1 MSSWVEDFEKEH
13 IKSIKRMMSRL
24 YELSSPIK
32 YEVMEEIENKI
43 EKTKEEKIIEWYK
56 DNKGCTF
63 QLIMDKWEVSEL
75 YAKTLLTRVTK
86 LKV

>member
-1 MSSWVEDFEKEH
+1 MSSWVENYEKEH
-13 IKSIKRMMSRL
+13 IKSIKKMMSRL

-32 YEVMEEIENKI
+32 YEVMEEIEQKIKETREDAMIAYIEQNKPV
-43 EKTKEEKIIEWYK
+43 
-56 DNKGCTF
+56 TF
-63 QLIMDKWEVSEL
+63 QDLMERFKVNEL